1 VPKVFD
7 YVNDILYDKKNIMFD
22 KNSEK
27 EYSPYLTNKA
37 LSQHRDCLSYAQAMN
52 ERPWLDKKLQ
62 YLYLI
67 NIVRSMK
74 RQFHKWDKPEKIE
87 DIECVKTFYGYSDTK
102 AREALQLLS
111 EEQIQKIKEQT
122 EIGGLRKQND

>member
-7 YVNDILYDKKNIMFD
+7 YVNDILKEKKNLMID
-22 KNSEK
+22 EESENN
-27 EYSPYLTNKA
+27 YNPFLTNKA
-37 LSQHRDCLSYAQAMN
+37 LSQHMDCIDYAKNMN
-52 ERPWLDKKLQ
+52 ERPWLDKKMQ

-67 NIVRSMK
+67 NTVRSKK

-111 EEQIQKIKEQT
+111 EEQIQKIKEET
-122 EIGGLRKQND
+122 EIGGLRN